1 MTLNYSGIADTAW
14 MEDLAVERLELVL
27 EQADRDWTLL
37 GQGEHVSGPSAR
49 EYRDRVARLR
59 RFEGRVVSQ
68 ARNIERL
75 LARTDSNIHH
85 GDAMTCVYTTE
96 TAACRK
102 AKIDQGLPADDAPDE
117 SECRTTCQNLA
128 WADRDISQLRNRLA
142 ALEAS
147 TADLLTPRPLRDRAA
162 AQASRVR
169 DIIGRHQA
177 TRSPAGDEEKE
188 DPDGRQAT

>member
-1 MTLNYSGIADTAW
+1 M
-14 MEDLAVERLELVL
+14 L

-59 RFEGRVVSQ
+59 RFEGRVISH

-75 LARTDSNIHH
+75 LARTDSNVHH
-85 GDAMTCVYTTE
+85 GEAMTCVYTAE

-102 AKIDQGLPADDAPDE
+102 AKIDQGLPAGDAPDE

-128 WADRDISQLRNRLA
+128 WTDRDISQLRHRLA
-142 ALEAS
+142 VLEAS
-147 TADLLTPRPLRDRAA
+147 AADPLAPRPLRDRTA
-162 AQASRVR
+162 AQASQVR

-177 TRSPAGDEEKE
+177 TRPSAGDKEKE
-188 DPDGRQAT
+188 DPGGRQAT